1 MFKNFIIV
9 VLVFILC
16 SLLFQNKQNVDI
28 LVENMAET
36 TEKIDRA
43 TIYLNE
49 VIEEK
54 FGPKEFDVE
63 NTLDIPSLN
72 LQKEPTIREETFFDE
87 K

>member
-43 TIYLNE
+43 TINIE
-49 VIEEK
+49 DVIEEN
-54 FGPKEFDVE
+54 FPPKEFEVKD
-63 NTLDIPSLN
+63 NLDIPSLN